1 MVCQGSIWLTYSTC
15 TGMEGIA
22 LLPTREDKSSSTL
35 TEATWNIVG
44 YELFFSSFSPS
55 RLLSSLLCFLTPR
68 VYLVLS
74 SLIYFI
80 IFLIIKFFFF
90 FLEIKEKCF
99 NYSRWK
105 TYSNIFIF
113 VKKRKIKRSLI
124 KVLILFIRN
133 NK

>member
-1 MVCQGSIWLTYSTC
+1 
-15 TGMEGIA
+15 MEGIA
-22 LLPTREDKSSSTL
+22 LLPTREDESSSTL

-68 VYLVLS
+68 PRLPCSLVPHLFYYLS
-74 SLIYFI
+74 YNQI
-80 IFLIIKFFFF
+80 IIKFFFF

-113 VKKRKIKRSLI
+113 VNKRKIKRSLI

>member
-22 LLPTREDKSSSTL
+22 LLPTREDESSSTL

-99 NYSRWK
+99 NYSWWK